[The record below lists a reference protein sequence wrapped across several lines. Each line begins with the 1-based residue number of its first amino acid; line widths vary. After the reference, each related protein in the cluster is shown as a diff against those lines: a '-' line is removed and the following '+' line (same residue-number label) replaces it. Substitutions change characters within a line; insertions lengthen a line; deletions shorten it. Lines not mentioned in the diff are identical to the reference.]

1 MLDPTL
7 ILVAID
13 AAIKIGKKCY
23 DVLVDETAAGS
34 LLLPIGDKAGSY
46 QESDAI
52 FFFDRDENQKLVA
65 PDGPYYDAWKT
76 KGPQIIAAYHTVRS
90 ISDDLGGGAKAA
102 ADAVSVIQNLHKFEQ
117 YKQGFGPKSPWQR
130 IAGTVVEVGI
140 DFFLNNP
147 QAVSMGSNARRVVT
161 AFLTGI
167 KDVPFAEGEPADIVK
182 QTLIAALHVLGDNS
196 SLVSHDPRI
205 QVVLGG
211 VTESLRAD
219 LLAGNISLGER
230 QRREDLIERI
240 TASILRGAAGA
251 VAANTQL
258 FVKGDDKAKALVRD
272 TLSEMLEGIR
282 NQEDLFSVDT
292 IEVLF
297 DGALRAAAENTAV
310 FRDQKIVQAVL
321 KSTLS
326 TMASAPCQKL
336 FTGRTVAAIVTAA
349 VNAVADN
356 AGTLVDQK
364 NLQHQVV
371 ADAIAAIAH
380 GLATDVGAAHSA
392 KDLLSPAQLIQLSQ
406 AVFQVVAKNP
416 GRLLGAGMTPR
427 ETVLAQIIGSTA
439 AALGKDPTQLVNG
452 SALLDLLLNS
462 MAIAL
467 KNRDKLIDLQ
477 SADPKTNLL
486 YQVLN
491 SVAEG
496 VLSGIDTRHLMDSDL
511 FLDIATRVL
520 RVASANVA
528 VLGPQAQL
536 VNQVVVAAL
545 RLAAGSMQNQING
558 DNLPDVIVA
567 LLRAALQSNLHLD
580 DPAAV
585 QKIVQNALR
594 TA

>member
-7 ILVAID
+7 ILAAIE

-23 DVLVDETAAGS
+23 DVLVDETVAGP
-34 LLLPIGDKAGSY
+34 LLLPIGDLAGSIALATA
-46 QESDAI
+46 QEY
-52 FFFDRDENQKLVA
+52 FDKPQNRALV
-65 PDGPYYDAWKT
+65 DKGGPYEGLKDKDL
-76 KGPQIIAAYHTVRS
+76 IAAYHT
-90 ISDDLGGGAKAA
+90 ICQIKDDLGGSTKAS
-102 ADAVSVIQNLHKFEQ
+102 ADAVAVVQNLHKFEQ
-117 YKQGFGPKSPWQR
+117 YKKGFGPKSPWQR

-147 QAVSMGSNARRVVT
+147 QAISMDSSARRVIT

-182 QTLIAALHVLGDNS
+182 QTLIAALHVLGDNR

-219 LLAGNISLGER
+219 LQAGNISLGER

-240 TASILRGAAGA
+240 TASILRGGAGA

-258 FVKGDDKAKALVRD
+258 FIRGDDKAKALVRD
-272 TLSEMLEGIR
+272 TLTEMLEGIR
-282 NQEDLFSVDT
+282 DRQDLFSVDT

-297 DGALRAAAENTAV
+297 DAALRASAENTAL
-310 FRDQKIVQAVL
+310 FSDRKIVQAVL

-326 TMASAPCQKL
+326 TMASAPCQDL
-336 FTGRTVAAIVTAA
+336 FTGKTVAAIATAA
-349 VNAVADN
+349 LNAVADN
-356 AGTLVDQK
+356 AGTLLDQK
-364 NLQHQVV
+364 NPQHQFV

-392 KDLLSPAQLIQLSQ
+392 KDLLSPAQLIQLSE
-406 AVFQVVAKNP
+406 AVFQAVAKNP
-416 GRLLGAGMTPR
+416 GRLLGANLDLR
-427 ETVLAQIIGSTA
+427 QTVLAQIIGSTA

-452 SALLDLLLNS
+452 SALRDLLLNS

-467 KNRDKLIDLQ
+467 KNSDKLL
-477 SADPKTNLL
+477 DPKSSDPKANLL
-486 YQVLN
+486 YQILN
-491 SVAEG
+491 AVADG
-496 VLSGIDTRHLMDSDL
+496 VLSGTDSRHLVDSDV
-511 FLDIATRVL
+511 FLNVATRVL
-520 RVASANVA
+520 CVASANVGM
-528 VLGPQAQL
+528 LGPQAQL
-536 VNQVVVAAL
+536 VNQGVVAAL

-558 DNLPDVIVA
+558 ENLPDVIVA

-585 QKIVQNALR
+585 QKVVQDALR
-594 TA
+594 AA